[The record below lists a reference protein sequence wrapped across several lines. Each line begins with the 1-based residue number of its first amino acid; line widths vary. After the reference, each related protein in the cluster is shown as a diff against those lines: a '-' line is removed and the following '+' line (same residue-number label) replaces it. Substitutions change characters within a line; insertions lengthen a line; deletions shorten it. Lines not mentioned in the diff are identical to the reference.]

1 MRVKQSGKK
10 NRLQIRINLQTQ
22 FLSGLAKNKKSD
34 IINLKNIFIKNMIII
49 VGLGNPGEQ
58 YKNTRHN
65 VGFMAIDEFA
75 EKNNFP
81 QFKLEKKSNSLI
93 SEKDNI
99 LLVKPQTFMN
109 NSGQAVATIRQNRNV
124 KNLIVIHDDIDL
136 PLGKIKIVKERG
148 SAGHKGVESIIKSI
162 GNNELIRI
170 RIGIAPQNEVRAKE
184 IVLKNFSPEEQEI
197 INQTINKTASALNL
211 FIEKG
216 LEGVMNEYNK

>member
-1 MRVKQSGKK
+1 VRVKQSGKK